1 MKLLC
6 ESKGINKSIDVC
18 MIKGKPCMNLG
29 QGIFPTG
36 YGFLK
41 KLETRDGHL
50 IGYGIDDNLIVP
62 VEDIITN
69 EYLELDESKEP
80 VHMKLDNG
88 KYEETIEA
96 FPSLVNLL
104 DNPKLKNIY
113 KESLDA
119 VEGEL
124 RKGEGITPYS
134 GGIFPYSEGIT
145 PYAKGMQ
152 FSMGI
157 TPYSGG
163 IFPSDSSGEGY
174 SIDGNG
180 IKKSKGIYPYKF
192 SRGMNRGKGFSKK
205 PKKQTPG
212 VDVY

>member
-6 ESKGINKSIDVC
+6 ESKGIKKSIDVC

-29 QGIFPTG
+29 KGIFPTG

-50 IGYGIDDNLIVP
+50 IGYGVDDNLIVP

-69 EYLELDESKEP
+69 EHLELDEPKES
-80 VHMKLDNG
+80 VHMKSDNG
-88 KYEETIEA
+88 RYEETIEA

-134 GGIFPYSEGIT
+134 GGIFPSR
-145 PYAKGMQ
+145 GMQ

-157 TPYSGG
+157 TPYAGG
-163 IFPSDSSGEGY
+163 IFPSDSSSQTGGQGY

-180 IKKSKGIYPYKF
+180 IKKSKGIYPYKY
-192 SRGMNRGKGFSKK
+192 SRGCKKGKGFAKK
-205 PKKQTPG
+205 PKQESLG